1 MEKVLNDSQEAAGQ
15 AVGMDESK
23 VNLTLQFNSPNTK
36 GCSAQAPGLEF
47 LQLD

>member
-23 VNLTLQFNSPNTK
+23 VNLTLQFNSPDMK
-36 GCSAQAPGLEF
+36 GCCAQAPGLEF